1 MPTTAQPVAII
12 TGAGSGVGRA
22 LALQLTGRGYRCAL
36 AGRTPLALEQTAAQ
50 CRAQTP
56 GAELLIVPTD
66 VADPPAARA
75 LVEKTAGHLGR
86 IDALANVAG
95 NAPLQPI
102 PEITDAAL
110 RDCLA
115 INFESV
121 VTLTRACWPVFERQ
135 GGGVVVNVSSMASLD
150 PFTGFNLYGAAKAA
164 TNLFTRATADEGQ
177 ALGVRAYAIAPGAI
191 ETGMLRSLFDEDM
204 LPKDQTLSPDAV
216 AQVITECVTGETA
229 ISNGQTFVLDSPP
242 PVEQSV

>member
-1 MPTTAQPVAII
+1 M
-12 TGAGSGVGRA
+12 
-22 LALQLTGRGYRCAL
+22 
-36 AGRTPLALEQTAAQ
+36 
-50 CRAQTP
+50 
-56 GAELLIVPTD
+56 
-66 VADPPAARA
+66 
-75 LVEKTAGHLGR
+75 
-86 IDALANVAG
+86 
-95 NAPLQPI
+95 
-102 PEITDAAL
+102 
-110 RDCLA
+110 
-115 INFESV
+115 
-121 VTLTRACWPVFERQ
+121 
-135 GGGVVVNVSSMASLD
+135 VVNVSSMASLD

-164 TNLFTRATADEGQ
+164 TNLFTQATADEGQ